1 MKAAGFSDD
10 NTILSYIY
18 FKFIILIPCFIKE
31 FSTITTPSLGRATGI
46 LKRSYLLLQHSASG
60 LRLETDDA
68 GGIDPHK
75 PVVMNT

>member
-1 MKAAGFSDD
+1 MKAAGFSED
-10 NTILSYIY
+10 NTIFSYIY
-18 FKFIILIPCFIKE
+18 FKFIIPYFIILG
-31 FSTITTPSLGRATGI
+31 FSIITTPPLGRATGI

>member
-1 MKAAGFSDD
+1 MKAAGFSED
-10 NTILSYIY
+10 NTIFFIYI
-18 FKFIILIPCFIKE
+18 FFFIIIPCFIKE
-31 FSTITTPSLGRATGI
+31 FSIITTPPLGRATGI